1 MGIQNADTFAALT
14 LSKTLG
20 DDGIKPNLSLQLSD
34 ARTLVVLGLV
44 SLLSFQEEPRANVAN
59 KNCPLLLSAMA
70 ELGDGSK
77 WIC

>member
-1 MGIQNADTFAALT
+1 MDIQNADTFAALT

-20 DDGIKPNLSLQLSD
+20 EDGIKPNLSLWLLD
-34 ARTLVVLGLV
+34 ARTLVVLGLT
-44 SLLSFQEEPRANVAN
+44 SLLAFLEEPRANIVN